1 MKRLLSSLII
11 FPLMLVLLAGFK
23 ADTGSKLGVEK
34 PGASEPA
41 IMKPAEGIQWLTIEE
56 AFAKIQKEPR
66 KVLID
71 VYTDWCGWCKVM
83 DRETFK
89 DKAVTDYINKKY
101 YAVKLDAE
109 QKGTIKLGDKEFK
122 YLAQGGRGINEIA
135 LALTNN
141 QPSYPTTVFLDDKFN
156 MIQPLPGYLKAK
168 EFHQIITF
176 FGEDYHKKQDFES
189 YKAKTYG
196 TLYPAK

>member
-11 FPLMLVLLAGFK
+11 FPVMLTLQTGFK
-23 ADTGSKLGVEK
+23 ADTANKPEEK
-34 PGASEPA
+34 PGAGKLAEA
-41 IMKPAEGIQWLTIEE
+41 EPAEGIQWLTIEE

-89 DKAVTDYINKKY
+89 DKAVTDYINKKF

-176 FGEDYHKKQDFES
+176 FGDDYHKKQDFES

-196 TLYPAK
+196 SLYPAK

>member
-11 FPLMLVLLAGFK
+11 FPAMLVFLAGFK
-23 ADTGSKLGVEK
+23 ADTGKGR
-34 PGASEPA
+34 AA
-41 IMKPAEGIQWLTIEE
+41 AEGIQWLTIEE
-56 AFAKIQKEPR
+56 AYAKIQKEPR
-66 KVLID
+66 KILID

-109 QKGTIKLGDKEFK
+109 QKGTIKLGDKQFK
-122 YLAQGGRGINEIA
+122 YLEQGGRGIHEIA

-156 MIQPLPGYLKAK
+156 MIQPLPGYLK
-168 EFHQIITF
+168 ERSFTRSSPF
-176 FGEDYHKKQDFES
+176 SE
-189 YKAKTYG
+189 KT
-196 TLYPAK
+196 TTKSKTSKVTKRRLTALCILRSNV